1 MVVTGERWTE
11 FIICGGPLEVSVP
24 IFTMD
29 RPGWS
34 LQHRYDFSLERHIQA
49 GQEVA
54 TTRHSI
60 MLSST
65 YKELREHRAAV
76 SQAAPGQGMFPL
88 GMANDAALPDQDLID
103 ASLAK
108 VDEADAYV
116 GLISYRYGQM
126 PYDPAKIKPIE
137 YEADIRRLLA
147 EPPANKKP
155 AQE

>member
-1 MVVTGERWTE
+1 
-11 FIICGGPLEVSVP
+11 
-24 IFTMD
+24 
-29 RPGWS
+29 
-34 LQHRYDFSLERHIQA
+34 
-49 GQEVA
+49 
-54 TTRHSI
+54 
-60 MLSST
+60 
-65 YKELREHRAAV
+65 
-76 SQAAPGQGMFPL
+76 MFPL
-88 GMANDAALPDQDLID
+88 DMANDAALPDQDLID

-126 PYDPAKIKPIE
+126 PYAPAKIKPIE